1 MQQKHAE
8 SRPNMTW
15 LDMDIRHLE
24 FNDDE
29 FDVVL
34 DKGTMD
40 AMLTSKGDV
49 WVCVF
54 CFSLSRIS
62 LWPLL
67 VFGKEK
73 SIQLGTEAFSLSIL
87 VLPHVQ
93 NPPEEDVSNC
103 NQEIQEACRYVK
115 RDCPRWVTRMTS
127 CGQNLVC

>member
-1 MQQKHAE
+1 MYDAGYHNIVNIDVRGFFFVKSPLLVSHTHQPPYHLLPLPLFIRHVQYSTTLIAQMQQKHAE

-54 CFSLSRIS
+54 FAFFSLGSHS
-62 LWPLL
+62 GP
-67 VFGKEK
+67 
-73 SIQLGTEAFSLSIL
+73 
-87 VLPHVQ
+87 
-93 NPPEEDVSNC
+93 C
-103 NQEIQEACRYVK
+103 
-115 RDCPRWVTRMTS
+115 
-127 CGQNLVC
+127 